1 MMNILILANH
11 FNAGGISSY
20 ILNLARGLVARGHRV
35 YAASRGGEWLKRL
48 AGYGIEHIYVPLH
61 TKSIVSPRLLPAYFI
76 LRKVIREK
84 DIGIMHSQ
92 TRVSSVLAYW
102 VSRKTSVP
110 FVSTAH
116 GFFRPRWE
124 RRVFPCWGER
134 VIAISDAV
142 KEHLVKDFKVS
153 ENRIRLVYN
162 GIDLVRNQK
171 SVTSLPRQ
179 SEIVRGN
186 QKEIK
191 EKFGLKEGQVV
202 GIIARLSEVKGHRY
216 LITAMKKVIEEI
228 PNAQLLSVGDG
239 KIKEGLEDLARSLHI
254 ENRIH
259 FISAVSDTALALSVM
274 DVFVMPSLQEGLG
287 LAIMEAMR
295 AGIPVIG
302 SSVGGIASL
311 VRDGQTGIL
320 AAPADSEGLAMAII
334 NILKD
339 RKKARA
345 LCDNAAKMIVKEFSL
360 ERMALD
366 TEKVY
371 QECLSL

>member
-1 MMNILILANH
+1 MNILIIANH

-35 YAASRGGEWLKRL
+35 YVASRGGQWLKRL
-48 AGYGIEHIYVPLH
+48 ACYGIEHIYVPLH
-61 TKSIVSPRLLPAYFI
+61 TKSIVSPRILSAYFI
-76 LRKVIREK
+76 LRKVILEK

-102 VSRKTSVP
+102 VSRKTTVP

-142 KEHLVKDFKVS
+142 KEHLVKDFKVN
-153 ENRIRLVYN
+153 EDTIRRVHN
-162 GIDLVRNQK
+162 GIDIVPRLSSLVTR
-171 SVTSLPRQ
+171 PEEIRQ
-179 SEIVRGN
+179 S
-186 QKEIK
+186 
-191 EKFGLKEGQVV
+191 FGLKEGPVV
-202 GIIARLSEVKGHRY
+202 GIIARLSEVKGHCY
-216 LITAMKKVIEEI
+216 LIKAMKKVIDAI
-228 PNAQLLSVGDG
+228 PEAELLSVGDG
-239 KIKEGLEDLARSLHI
+239 KIKKGLEDLARSLHI

-259 FISAVSDTALALSVM
+259 FIPTVSDTALALSVM

-302 SSVGGIASL
+302 SQVGGIASL
-311 VRDGQTGIL
+311 IKDGETGLLVR
-320 AAPADSEGLAMAII
+320 PADSEGLAMAII

-345 LCDNAAKMIVKEFSL
+345 LCDNATKMIVKEFSL